1 MITVPRKY
9 KWERK
14 EKQDETRAFA
24 SYSLITR
31 SQELL
36 VRYYIFS
43 KKEKDDVFCLEGE
56 QERL

>member
-1 MITVPRKY
+1 VPRKY